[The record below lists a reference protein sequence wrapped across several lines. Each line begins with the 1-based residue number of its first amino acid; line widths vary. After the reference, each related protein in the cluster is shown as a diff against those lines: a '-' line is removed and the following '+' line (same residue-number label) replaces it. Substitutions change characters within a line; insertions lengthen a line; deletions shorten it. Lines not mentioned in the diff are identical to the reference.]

1 MTEPTAEERRAALV
15 ERVAEAAHAG
25 WSINLG
31 GGPAASWRL
40 IPGISRRAWARSTEA
55 VLALLASE
63 GRLIEP
69 GEVERLR
76 GMLARF
82 VGGRQCEAPK
92 WDNATAGLG
101 VCNECRTCLAALEA
115 GLTAFSTG
123 WCRP

>member
-1 MTEPTAEERRAALV
+1 MAEPTVEERRAALV

-25 WSINLG
+25 WSINPG
-31 GGPAASWRL
+31 EGPAVPWRL
-40 IPGISRRAWARSTEA
+40 LSGINRRTRLRSAEA

-63 GRLIEP
+63 GRLIAP
-69 GEVERLR
+69 GEVEKLR
-76 GMLARF
+76 GMLAQF

-92 WDNATAGLG
+92 WDNTTGGLG
-101 VCNECRTCLAALEA
+101 VCTECRTCRAALEA